1 MIQNIPITKIHPH
14 PNNPRTDL
22 GNLDELAESMKTAG
36 ILQNLTVV
44 KDPKK
49 KDRYIVV
56 IGHRRLAAAKT
67 AGLTEVPCTVAE
79 MDEKTQIATMLLEN
93 IQRAD
98 LTVWEQ
104 AKGFQMMMDLGESQE
119 SISEK
124 TGFSKSTVRRRLN
137 LLDLDPVQFKASSD
151 RGATLMDYVELE
163 KIKDPERKNRALQ
176 AIGTNNF
183 EWALRVEID
192 AEKAINVM
200 NPYIEILKKYATEI
214 GDQDYKDLKY
224 LRSFYAWENQADVP
238 EDPTE
243 DVPHYYLISQSAKAV
258 SLYRDWTQEEI
269 EAQNNLEN
277 AGEEARQVEQGMLKR
292 RAVLDEIS
300 DRAYR
305 LRVDFVKKTR
315 ITKKQIPI
323 LLSEAVK
330 VIWDMRDWGDLDED
344 GLLPLVL
351 GMDQDI
357 EEITEDNVLAKLQ
370 DIAPE
375 QAIFYLRYCEIEDT
389 SDKYYSMPYI
399 PTPGIICRTL
409 KYSKNEKL
417 EALYSFLE
425 AFGYQLSDDE
435 RSLREGTHEFLRE
448 GEEG

>member
-1 MIQNIPITKIHPH
+1 MIQNIPITQIHPH

-22 GNLDELAESMKTAG
+22 GNLDELAESIITAG

-44 KDPKK
+44 KDQKK

-98 LTVWEQ
+98 LTVYEQ
-104 AKGFQMMMDLGESQE
+104 ARGFQMMMDLGESQE

-137 LLDLDPVQFKASSD
+137 LLELDPVQFKASSD

-238 EDPTE
+238 EEPTE
-243 DVPHYYLISQSAKAV
+243 DVPHYYLISQSGKAV

-269 EAQNNLEN
+269 EAQNNKEI
-277 AGEEARQVEQGMLKR
+277 AGEEARQVEQEMLKR

-305 LRVDFVKKTR
+305 LRVDFVKKTK

-330 VIWDMRDWGDLDED
+330 VIWDMRDWGDLDGD
-344 GLLPLVL
+344 GLLPLIL
-351 GMDQDI
+351 GMDPDI

-375 QAIFYLRYCEIEDT
+375 QAVFCLRYCAIEDT
-389 SDKYYSMPYI
+389 SHKYYSMPYI
-399 PTPGIICRTL
+399 PTPGIFYRTL
-409 KYSKNEKL
+409 IYSPNEKL

-425 AFGYQLSDDE
+425 AFGYQLSDEE
-435 RSLREGTHEFLRE
+435 RSLREGTHEYLKE
-448 GEEG
+448 TTK

>member
-151 RGATLMDYVELE
+151 RGATLMDYAELD
-163 KIKDPERKNRALQ
+163 KIKDPDRKNRALQ

-183 EWALRVEID
+183 QYVLKNEID
-192 AEKAINVM
+192 KEKG
-200 NPYIEILKKYATEI
+200 IEKLNQIIEKLKSFATEC
-214 GDQDYKDLKY
+214 DEEKRATLKY
-224 LRSFYAWENQADVP
+224 VDWLYRWNLLDSVP
-238 EDPTE
+238 EEPE
-243 DVPHYYLISQSAKAV
+243 ENVPYYYCIGQSESAV
-258 SLYRDWTQEEI
+258 GLYREYTQEEL
-269 EAQNNLEN
+269 EALKNEPDAEEKKKAEEELQKKRDVLE
-277 AGEEARQVEQGMLKR
+277 
-292 RAVLDEIS
+292 EIS
-300 DRAYR
+300 VRALR
-305 LRVDFVKKTR
+305 LRMEFVRKTKT
-315 ITKKQIPI
+315 TKKQITD
-323 LLSEAVK
+323 LLEATVYTM
-330 VIWDMRDWGDLDED
+330 WSLANPWY
-344 GLLPLVL
+344 
-351 GMDQDI
+351 DI
-357 EEITEDNVLAKLQ
+357 DEEILCELMNLNGEKDHDEEEVFQALQKL
-370 DIAPE
+370 PSE
-375 QAIFYLRYCEIEDT
+375 QAVFILNYCGLEDIRGRFFQRWGYT
-389 SDKYYSMPYI
+389 K
-399 PTPGIICRTL
+399 L
-409 KYSKNEKL
+409 KHYKNEKL
-417 EALYSFLE
+417 EDVYRFLE
-425 AFGYQLSDDE
+425 KFGYQISDEE
-435 RSLREGTHEFLRE
+435 RAMMEGTHEYLRE
-448 GEEG
+448 SE